1 VSSTMGGWFVGGGNA
16 SSGGYADG
24 GVTIDRVPTTW
35 NVVVVAP

>member
-1 VSSTMGGWFVGGGNA
+1 MGGWLVGGSNT
-16 SSGGYADG
+16 SGGGDGYVDG

>member
-1 VSSTMGGWFVGGGNA
+1 MGGWLVGGGNA
-16 SSGGYADG
+16 SGGDGGYADG